1 MSTIIKAGEQNVHS
15 VAFNFDD
22 MAVKAGQ
29 YLDKVRAEAAQIL
42 AKTRQEAV
50 AIRQKAEEEGRK
62 QAQATVEKMVEQ
74 RAQELVA
81 GQIKT
86 LLPAVQQ
93 VIQDLHH
100 ARQTWLSHWE
110 RSGVHVAA
118 AIAARVIRRELSR
131 EPEITLTLLREALEL
146 AAGSAQIRV
155 HLNPQDHQSLGRH
168 VEALFRE
175 LATAGTPELIA
186 DPQITPGG
194 CRVETRFGV
203 IDQQFEAQLAR
214 IEEELT

>member
-81 GQIKT
+81 DNSNLGRRYSS
-86 LLPAVQQ
+86 L
-93 VIQDLHH
+93 QDLHI
-100 ARQTWLSHWE
+100 
-110 RSGVHVAA
+110 AA
-118 AIAARVIRRELSR
+118 DLAIALGTQRGPRGGRHRRPGSSPRLSR
-131 EPEITLTLLREALEL
+131 SPR
-146 AAGSAQIRV
+146 SR
-155 HLNPQDHQSLGRH
+155 
-168 VEALFRE
+168 
-175 LATAGTPELIA
+175 
-186 DPQITPGG
+186 
-194 CRVETRFGV
+194 
-203 IDQQFEAQLAR
+203 
-214 IEEELT
+214 

>member
-1 MSTIIKAGEQNVHS
+1 MSTIIKSGDCNVHS

-22 MAVKAGQ
+22 MAAKAGQ

-42 AKTRQEAV
+42 AKAQRESA
-50 AIRQKAEEEGRK
+50 AIRQQAEQEGHKAG
-62 QAQATVEKMVEQ
+62 QASLEQ
-74 RAQELVA
+74 MAQRQAQELVSA
-81 GQIKT
+81 ELRT
-86 LLPAVQQ
+86 LLPALRQ
-93 VIQDLHH
+93 VIQDLHY

-110 RSGVHVAA
+110 QSAVHVAA
-118 AIAARVIRRELSR
+118 AIAARLIRREL
-131 EPEITLTLLREALEL
+131 ENKPDIPLALVREAMEL

-155 HLNPQDHQSLGRH
+155 HLNPADYESLGEQ
-168 VEALFRE
+168 VQMLLQAI
-175 LATAGTPELIA
+175 AAVGTPELIA
-186 DPQITPGG
+186 DPQVTRGG

>member
-1 MSTIIKAGEQNVHS
+1 MPTIIKAGDQIIQS

-22 MAVKAGQ
+22 MAAKAGQ
-29 YLDKVRAEAAQIL
+29 YLDKVRAEAAQVL
-42 AKTRQEAV
+42 VRAKQDAV
-50 AIRQKAEEEGRK
+50 TVRQKAEQEGRR
-62 QAQATVEKMVEQ
+62 QAQTAIEQMVEA

-81 GQIKT
+81 GQMQT
-86 LLPAVQQ
+86 LLPALRQ

-110 RSGVHVAA
+110 RSAVHVAA
-118 AIAARVIRRELSR
+118 AIASRLIRRELSQA
-131 EPEITLTLLREALEL
+131 PEITLALVREAMEL
-146 AAGSAQIRV
+146 AAGSPQIRV
-155 HLNPQDHQSLGRH
+155 HLNPQDHQSLGPQ
-168 VEALFRE
+168 VQALFRE
-175 LATAGTPELIA
+175 LATVGTPELIA
-186 DPQITPGG
+186 DPEISAGG